1 MALPL
6 LEEIEI
12 CITHIS
18 TPTHDHVVNPEVAS
32 EVLSRASKG
41 IRLGEL
47 GLVSENQ
54 VQSLNAQA
62 KHICAYQAT
71 GTKALL

>member
-12 CITHIS
+12 VV
-18 TPTHDHVVNPEVAS
+18 PTLAYLPTIMSLILVVGS

-41 IRLGEL
+41 IRLWAR
-47 GLVSENQ
+47 GLVS
-54 VQSLNAQA
+54 
-62 KHICAYQAT
+62 
-71 GTKALL
+71 

>member
-1 MALPL
+1 MSLIL
-6 LEEIEI
+6 
-12 CITHIS
+12 
-18 TPTHDHVVNPEVAS
+18 EVAS
-32 EVLSRASKG
+32 EVLSRVSKG
-41 IRLGEL
+41 IRLGAL

>member
-1 MALPL
+1 MSLI
-6 LEEIEI
+6 LEVG
-12 CITHIS
+12 
-18 TPTHDHVVNPEVAS
+18 P
-32 EVLSRASKG
+32 EVLSLASKG
-41 IRLGEL
+41 IRLGAL

>member
-1 MALPL
+1 MASWLWL
-6 LEEIEI
+6 DDEI
-12 CITHIS
+12 CRTHIS
-18 TPTHDHVVNPEVAS
+18 TPTHDHVVILEVVS
-32 EVLSRASKG
+32 EVLSRVSKG
-41 IRLGEL
+41 IRLGAL

>member
-1 MALPL
+1 MSLIL
-6 LEEIEI
+6 
-12 CITHIS
+12 
-18 TPTHDHVVNPEVAS
+18 EVAS
-32 EVLSRASKG
+32 EMLSRVCKG
-41 IRLGEL
+41 IRLGAL